1 MCTKRVLVAIA
12 AVCVSGV
19 LWAQPGNAERPAPPP
34 QGQPPGG
41 RGGPP
46 GGPGGAPGGPGGR
59 GGMMGAFWQLRQFD
73 ANGDVQVDE
82 KELNAGLDKIKAR
95 ADDAYASLLKAFDAN
110 GRKLTGGTAEGP
122 GAHQFM
128 SLQQYDRNRDWQLDK
143 RGEGPDQLADA
154 AHANDGI
161 TERFDKD
168 GDGKLS
174 PEETAAAK
182 EALQAPWQQGQRREG
197 GGGPRP
203 GGDRG
208 PGQPPPP
215 QPAPGGEQ
223 KPNP

>member
-1 MCTKRVLVAIA
+1 
-12 AVCVSGV
+12 
-19 LWAQPGNAERPAPPP
+19 
-34 QGQPPGG
+34 
-41 RGGPP
+41 
-46 GGPGGAPGGPGGR
+46 
-59 GGMMGAFWQLRQFD
+59 MGAFWQLRQFD

-95 ADDAYASLLKAFDAN
+95 ADEAYASLIKAYDAN
-110 GRKLTGGTAEGP
+110 ADGKLTGEEQQKVREFI
-122 GAHQFM
+122 GALM
-128 SLQQYDRNRDWQLDK
+128 SLQQYDRNRDWQLDDEELK
-143 RGEGPDQLADA
+143 QAFDQLAEA
-154 AHANDGI
+154 AQRMNDGI

-174 PEETAAAK
+174 PEETKAAK